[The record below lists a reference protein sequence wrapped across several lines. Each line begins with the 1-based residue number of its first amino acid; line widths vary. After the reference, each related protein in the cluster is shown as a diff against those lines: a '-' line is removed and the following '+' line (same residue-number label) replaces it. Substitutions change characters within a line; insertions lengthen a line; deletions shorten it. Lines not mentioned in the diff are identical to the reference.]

1 MESKKDSS
9 DDNIIKPDEDVVT
22 SSLGSEGESLE
33 FTPTDTPETVV
44 SPDKLKEADDVTAS
58 DDSGITSAITPGMPA
73 KPIPKGRRL
82 GAIWDRMN
90 VYLLMFIL
98 IIVLSLAVVVV
109 IFFQSRTTTTPEDS
123 IAQQKLSSETLQE
136 LASNGVQ
143 VGDPK
148 QVLSIQSNSVFA
160 GTVLVKGELQ
170 VAGGLKLGAGGLNI
184 PDLSVGGSAIINQLQ
199 TQALAV
205 AGNAAVQGQLTV
217 QQNISVNGNAA
228 FNGTVTTPQLT
239 TNRLQLSGDL
249 TLTRHIVAG
258 GGIPGRTNGGAL
270 GSGGTSSISG
280 SDTAGTININTGGG
294 ASSGCLVTVNFNQA
308 FSSTPHVS
316 VTPIGAGAADLNYYI
331 NRSGGNFSVCSTNA
345 PPSNQSFGF
354 DYIIL
359 E

>member
-1 MESKKDSS
+1 MESKKNRDE
-9 DDNIIKPDEDVVT
+9 NIIKPDQAASD
-22 SSLGSEGESLE
+22 SSTLGNEGESLE
-33 FTPTDTPETVV
+33 FTPNETSPTVISPDTPK
-44 SPDKLKEADDVTAS
+44 DADDKDV
-58 DDSGITSAITPGMPA
+58 TSAITPGMPA
-73 KPIPKGRRL
+73 KPVPKGRRL
-82 GAIWDRMN
+82 GAIWDHMN

-98 IIVLSLAVVVV
+98 VIVVSLSVVAV
-109 IFFQSRTTTTPEDS
+109 IFFQSRTTITPENS
-123 IAQQKLSSETLQE
+123 IGNQKLSSEALQE
-136 LASNGVQ
+136 LATNGVQ

-205 AGNAAVQGQLTV
+205 AGNTAVQGQLTV
-217 QQNISVNGNAA
+217 QQNLSVNGTGS
-228 FNGTVTTPQLT
+228 FNGAITTPQLT

-249 TLTRHIVAG
+249 NLTRHIVAG
-258 GGIPGRTNGGAL
+258 GSIPGRTNGGAL
-270 GSGGTSSISG
+270 GGGGTSSISG

-294 ASSGCLVTVNFNQA
+294 AGAGCLVTVNFSQSFN
-308 FSSTPHVS
+308 STPHVS
-316 VTPIGAGAADLNYYI
+316 VTPIGSGAADLNYFV
-331 NRSGGNFSVCSTNA
+331 NRSAGNFSICSTNA
-345 PPSNQSFGF
+345 PPSNQSFSF